1 MRTAVNKS
9 TGFTLIELVV
19 VILILG
25 ILSFI
30 LVNILRG
37 PMQAYLDVERR
48 ARLVDIAETAL
59 QRMTREIRL
68 ALPNSVRIS
77 GTTAIEFLRTRDGGR
92 YRDKGTNRLKFNKQS
107 DPFEFLGPLINFT
120 GIVAGGASQAA
131 CLDAPRSADCMV
143 VYNTGQPGADAY
155 AGENIAAI
163 TAKNLG
169 PPTTLSFN
177 LSPVTKFPIQSPS
190 QRFQVVDTPVSFV
203 CAGSSITRYSDYTIA
218 AVQPVP
224 PAGSANLLVDQ
235 VSSCSMTYD
244 PGSATRAA
252 LVTISITLQ
261 DPNLGQSVT
270 LLQQAHVPNQP

>member
-1 MRTAVNKS
+1 MKTAVNKS
-9 TGFTLIELVV
+9 AGFTLIELVI

-25 ILSFI
+25 ILSFV

-37 PMQAYLDVERR
+37 PMQAHLDVERR

-77 GTTAIEFLRTRDGGR
+77 GTLAIEFLRTRDGGR
-92 YRDKGTNRLKFNKQS
+92 YRDKGANRLKFNKQS
-107 DPFEFLGPLINFT
+107 DTFEFLGPLNNFA
-120 GIVAGGASQAA
+120 GIVTGGASQAA
-131 CLDAPRSADCMV
+131 CMIAPRTADCMV
-143 VYNTGQPGADAY
+143 VYNTGQPGANAY

-169 PPTTLSFN
+169 ASTLSFN
-177 LSPVTKFPIQSPS
+177 LSPVTKFPNQSPS

-203 CAGSSITRYSDYTIA
+203 CSGASITRYADYSITA
-218 AVQPVP
+218 AQSVSPG
-224 PAGSANLLVDQ
+224 GSANLLADQ
-235 VSSCSMTYD
+235 VSDCFMTYD

-252 LVTISITLQ
+252 LVTIRMTLQ
-261 DPNLGQSVT
+261 DTSLGQSVT

>member
-1 MRTAVNKS
+1 MKTGANKYN
-9 TGFTLIELVV
+9 GFTLIELVI

-37 PMQAYLDVERR
+37 PMQAYIDVDRR

-68 ALPNSVRIS
+68 ALPNSIRIS
-77 GTTAIEFLRTRDGGR
+77 GSTAIEFLRTRDGGR
-92 YRDKGTNRLKFNKQS
+92 YRDKGANRLKFNKQS
-107 DPFEFLGPLINFT
+107 DTFQFLGPLNNFAA
-120 GIVAGGASQAA
+120 IVTGGANQAA
-131 CLDAPRSADCMV
+131 CLDAPRTADCMV
-143 VYNTGQPGADAY
+143 VYNTGQPGANAY

-169 PPTTLSFN
+169 ASTLSFD
-177 LSPVTKFPIQSPS
+177 LTPVTEFPNESPS

-203 CAGSSITRYSDYTIA
+203 CAGSSITRYSDYSITA
-218 AVQPVP
+218 GQVVP
-224 PAGSANLLVDQ
+224 PGGTANLLVDH

-244 PGSATRAA
+244 AGSATRAA
-252 LVTISITLQ
+252 LVTISLTLL
-261 DPNLGQSVT
+261 DSNLGQSVT
-270 LLQQAHVPNQP
+270 LLQQAHVTNQP

>member
-1 MRTAVNKS
+1 MRTVVNDN
-9 TGFTLIELVV
+9 TGFTLIELVI
-19 VILILG
+19 VILIMG
-25 ILSFI
+25 VLSFI

-68 ALPNSVRIS
+68 ALPNSVRLS
-77 GTTAIEFLRTRDGGR
+77 GSTAIEFLRTRDGGR
-92 YRDKGTNRLKFNKQS
+92 YRNKGANRLKFNKQS
-107 DPFEFLGPLINFT
+107 DTFQFLGPLNNFAT
-120 GIVAGGASQAA
+120 ILTGGASQAD
-131 CLDAPRSADCMV
+131 CLIAPRTADCMV
-143 VYNTGQPGADAY
+143 VYNAGNPGANAY

-163 TAKNLG
+163 TAKNFG
-169 PPTTLSFN
+169 ASTLSFD
-177 LSPVTKFPIQSPS
+177 LTPVTNFPIQSPS

-203 CAGSSITRYSDYTIA
+203 CSGASITRYSDYSITVGQA
-218 AVQPVP
+218 VP
-224 PAGSANLLVDQ
+224 PLGGNSNLLVEQ
-235 VSSCSMTYD
+235 VSVCSMTYD

-261 DPNLGQSVT
+261 DTNLGQSVT